1 MLPTGSSILSW
12 PRSLALAGLLALAGC
27 GFTPLYAQ
35 NGDDAVAAKLDTI
48 EVENIPERTGQL
60 LRQSLETQL
69 HAAGAPSQQDYAL
82 RVSYGIGYSQVG
94 EQADSSFTR
103 NRSTATATWTLTPI
117 GDPQHPLAT
126 GEATTEDAENIIDQ
140 QYFASQEEQ
149 GTVNQQLADEI
160 AARISQQVAIFFK
173 THPKA

>member
-1 MLPTGSSILSW
+1 MFPTGSSILSSS
-12 PRSLALAGLLALAGC
+12 RSLAMAGLLALAGC

-35 NGDDAVAAKLDTI
+35 SGDESVAAKLDTV

-69 HAAGAPSQQDYAL
+69 HEAGAPSQQDYAL
-82 RVSYGIGYSQVG
+82 SVSYGIANSQIG
-94 EQADSSFTR
+94 EQQDSSFTR
-103 NRSTATATWTLTPI
+103 NRSTATATWKLSPI
-117 GDPQHPLAT
+117 GDPAHPLAS
-126 GEATTEDAENIIDQ
+126 GQATTEDAENIIDQ

-149 GTVNQQLADEI
+149 GTVNQQLANEI
-160 AARISQQVAIFFK
+160 AARITQQVAVYFK